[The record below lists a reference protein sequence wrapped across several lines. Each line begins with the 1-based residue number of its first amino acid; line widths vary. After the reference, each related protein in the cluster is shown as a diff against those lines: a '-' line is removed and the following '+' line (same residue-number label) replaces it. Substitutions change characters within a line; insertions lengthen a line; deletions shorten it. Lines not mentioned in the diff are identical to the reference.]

1 MTLVSLAQPLF
12 TGMPAAPVH
21 GTARIWAEH
30 PFPEGHPEG
39 CRITVTHIDQAVH
52 VGTHVDA
59 PRHFYPD
66 GKTVDQYELDRFV
79 RPAVTVALP
88 LDGPVAITAD
98 DLREPLLAAEPGDF
112 VFLSFGYAERFR
124 EPEYFRHPYLTR
136 DAAEL
141 LVELEVSGLGTDT
154 PTPDAPNELRGSGFD
169 WPAHQTLLRA
179 DVLIFENLGPG
190 LARLE
195 STRSPVS
202 AVPLPIAGDGSLVA
216 PYAVL
221 DGERPGGDAT
231 SRAST

>member
-1 MTLVSLAQPLF
+1 VTLVSLAQPLF
-12 TGMPAAPVH
+12 AGMPASPVH
-21 GTARIWAEH
+21 GTSRIWAEH
-30 PFPEGHPEG
+30 PYAEGRPEG
-39 CRITVTHIDQAVH
+39 CHITVTHIDQAVH

-88 LDGPVAITAD
+88 LDGPVAVTAD
-98 DLREPLLAAEPGDF
+98 DLREPLGAVEPGDF

-124 EPEYFRHPYLTR
+124 EPDYFRHPYLTP

-141 LVELEVSGLGTDT
+141 LVELGASGLGTDT
-154 PTPDAPNELRGSGFD
+154 PTPDPPNELRGPGFD
-169 WPAHQTLLRA
+169 WPEHQVLLRA

-190 LARLE
+190 LVHLE

-221 DGERPGGDAT
+221 DDGRPGAGA
-231 SRAST
+231 ASGASA